1 MTAKMHVMH
10 LRASNFVGGPER
22 QILEHLRQSESDTMH
37 FSLCCFQESGCAT
50 ELETIAGDYG
60 LDCTCVTAA
69 QPFDLGTIRQ
79 LARII
84 RERQVN
90 LLVTHGYKPNL
101 LGRIAS
107 WIERIPT
114 VAVSRGW
121 TYESRRVRF
130 YEFLDRI
137 FLRLA
142 DAVVAVSEGQR
153 QKILACGVKP
163 DKVRVIHNAID
174 LATYPGPAEK
184 SVRTELGIPKDGIL
198 VATAGRLSPEKNHLG
213 LVDAATRVLA
223 KIPNLYFVVFG
234 EGFLRSELE
243 KAVVDAGI
251 GHRFFLPGFRSDVR
265 SILHEIDIFVLP
277 SHTEGL
283 PNVVLEAF
291 ACRKPVVATNV
302 GGTPEVVRQ
311 GENGFLV
318 PAGAM
323 DRFAEAIFELAS
335 DLELRRNMGDSG
347 YEHVLT
353 AFGYEEQ
360 TNAYIDVYSKLLEK
374 DARFAEAGA

>member
-1 MTAKMHVMH
+1 MKDKMHVMH

-22 QILEHLRQSESDTMH
+22 QILEHLRQSESETMH
-37 FSLCCFQESGCAT
+37 FSLCCFQENGCAT
-50 ELETIAGDYG
+50 ELETLAGSYG

-69 QPFDLGTIRQ
+69 RPFDLGTIRQ

-84 RERQVN
+84 RESKVD

-153 QKILACGVKP
+153 QKILACGVRP
-163 DKVRVIHNAID
+163 AKVRVIHNAID
-174 LATYPGPAEK
+174 LTTYPGPAEK
-184 SVRTELGIPKDGIL
+184 SIRVELGIPQDAIL

-213 LVDAATRVLA
+213 LVEAARLVLA
-223 KIPNLYFVVFG
+223 KMPDVYFVVFG
-234 EGFLRSELE
+234 EGFLRPELE
-243 KAVVDAGI
+243 KAVADAGI
-251 GHRFFLPGFRSDVR
+251 KHRFLLPGFRSNVR
-265 SILHEIDIFVLP
+265 SLLYEIDIFVLP

-291 ACRKPVVATNV
+291 ACRKPVVATSV
-302 GGTPEVVRQ
+302 GGTPEVVQ
-311 GENGFLV
+311 HGDNGILV
-318 PAGAM
+318 PAGDM
-323 DRFAEAIFELAS
+323 RQFALAVL
-335 DLELRRNMGDSG
+335 DLVYEPDLRQKMGENG

-353 AFGYEEQ
+353 AFGYLGQ
-360 TNAYIDVYSKLLEK
+360 TDAYTDIYSELLGKDV
-374 DARFAEAGA
+374 RFAEAGA

>member
-1 MTAKMHVMH
+1 MSGKMHVMH

-22 QILEHLRQSESDTMH
+22 QILEHLRRSESETMH
-37 FSLCCFQESGCAT
+37 FSLCCFEENGCAT
-50 ELETIAGDYG
+50 ELETTAGDCG
-60 LDCTCVTAA
+60 LDCACVTAA
-69 QPFDLGTIRQ
+69 GPFDLGTIRQ
-79 LARII
+79 LTRII
-84 RERQVN
+84 REKRVN

-101 LGRIAS
+101 LGRVAS
-107 WIERIPT
+107 WIEGIPT

-153 QKILACGVKP
+153 QKILACGVRP

-184 SVRTELGIPKDGIL
+184 SVRAELGIPQDAIL
-198 VATAGRLSPEKNHLG
+198 VATAGRLSPEKNHMG
-213 LVDAATRVLA
+213 LVEAARLVLA
-223 KIPNLYFVVFG
+223 KMPDVYFVVFG
-234 EGFLRSELE
+234 EGFLRPELE
-243 KAVVDAGI
+243 KAVAEAGI

-265 SILHEIDIFVLP
+265 SLLHEIDIFVLP

-291 ACRKPVVATNV
+291 ACRKPVVATRV
-302 GGTPEVVRQ
+302 GGTPEVVRH
-311 GENGFLV
+311 GENGLLV
-318 PAGAM
+318 QPNDMA
-323 DRFAEAIFELAS
+323 DLAS
-335 DLELRRNMGDSG
+335 SVTSLCVSDGIRHTMGDKG
-347 YEHVLT
+347 YRLAEDQ
-353 AFGYEEQ
+353 FGYECQ
-360 TNAYIDVYSKLLEK
+360 TKQYLNIYNRISIE
-374 DARFAEAGA
+374 

>member
-1 MTAKMHVMH
+1 MKDKMHVMH

-37 FSLCCFQESGCAT
+37 FSLCCFQENGCAT
-50 ELETIAGDYG
+50 ELETMAGSYG
-60 LDCTCVTAA
+60 LDCTCVTASK
-69 QPFDLGTIRQ
+69 PFDLGTIRQ

-84 RERQVN
+84 RERKVD

-174 LATYPGPAEK
+174 LTTYPGPAEK
-184 SVRTELGIPKDGIL
+184 SIRVELGIPKDAIL
-198 VATAGRLSPEKNHLG
+198 VATAGRLSPEKNHRG
-213 LVDAATRVLA
+213 LVEAARHVLA
-223 KIPNLYFVVFG
+223 KKPDVYFVVFG
-234 EGFLRSELE
+234 EGFLRPELE
-243 KAVVDAGI
+243 KAVTEAGI
-251 GHRFFLPGFRSDVR
+251 GHRFLLPGFRSDVR
-265 SILHEIDIFVLP
+265 SLLHEIDIFVLP

-283 PNVVLEAF
+283 PNVILEAF
-291 ACRKPVVATNV
+291 ACRKPVVATRV
-302 GGTPEVVRQ
+302 GGTPEVVSDGVNGVLISRGDMEGL
-311 GENGFLV
+311 GEAVFNL
-318 PAGAM
+318 AGDA
-323 DRFAEAIFELAS
+323 
-335 DLELRRNMGDSG
+335 ELRKRMGMEG
-347 YEHVLT
+347 YLSVGDE
-353 AFGYEEQ
+353 FGFERQ
-360 TNAYIDVYSKLLEK
+360 TDLYLNLYGNV
-374 DARFAEAGA
+374 GGQ

>member
-1 MTAKMHVMH
+1 MKGKLHIMH

-22 QILEHLRQSESDTMH
+22 QILEHLRHSESDTMH
-37 FSLCCFQESGCAT
+37 FSLCCFQENGCAT
-50 ELETIAGDYG
+50 ELETMAGSYG

-69 QPFDLGTIRQ
+69 RPFDLGTIRQ

-84 RERQVN
+84 RERKVD

-142 DAVVAVSEGQR
+142 DSVVAVSEGQR
-153 QKILACGVKP
+153 QKILACGVRP

-174 LATYPGPAEK
+174 LTTYPGPAAK
-184 SVRTELGIPKDGIL
+184 SIRAELGIPQDAIM

-213 LVDAATRVLA
+213 LVEAARHVLE
-223 KIPNLYFVVFG
+223 KMPDVYFVVFG
-234 EGFLRSELE
+234 EGFLRTDLE
-243 KAVVDAGI
+243 KAVADAGI
-251 GHRFFLPGFRSDVR
+251 GNRFLLPGFRDDVR
-265 SILHEIDIFVLP
+265 SLLHEIDIFVLP
-277 SHTEGL
+277 SHSEGL
-283 PNVVLEAF
+283 PNVALEAF
-291 ACRKPVVATNV
+291 ACRKPVVATRV
-302 GGTPEVVRQ
+302 GGTPEVVSDGVSGFLISEGNMEGL
-311 GENGFLV
+311 GEAVLKLGGNAEMRKQMGMNGFLSV
-318 PAGAM
+318 
-323 DRFAEAIFELAS
+323 
-335 DLELRRNMGDSG
+335 GD
-347 YEHVLT
+347 
-353 AFGYEEQ
+353 AFGFERQ
-360 TNAYIDVYSKLLEK
+360 TGLYLNLYQNVC
-374 DARFAEAGA
+374 GQ

>member
-22 QILEHLRQSESDTMH
+22 QILEHLRQSESNTMH
-37 FSLCCFQESGCAT
+37 FSLCCFQENGCPT
-50 ELETIAGDYG
+50 ELETMAENYG
-60 LDCTCVTAA
+60 LDSTCVTAA
-69 QPFDLGTIRQ
+69 WPFDLGTIRQ

-84 RERQVN
+84 RERKVN

-107 WIERIPT
+107 WIQRIPT

-153 QKILACGVKP
+153 QKILACGVRP

-174 LATYPGPAEK
+174 LANYPGPAEN
-184 SVRTELGIPKDGIL
+184 SVRDELGIPRDAIL

-213 LVDAATRVLA
+213 LVEAARQVLT
-223 KIPNLYFVVFG
+223 KMPDVYFVVFG
-234 EGFLRSELE
+234 EGLLRPVLE
-243 KAVVDAGI
+243 RAVADAGI
-251 GHRFFLPGFRSDVR
+251 GHRFSLPGFRSDVR
-265 SILHEIDIFVLP
+265 SLLHEVDIFVLP

-291 ACRKPVVATNV
+291 ACRKPVVATRV
-302 GGTPEVVRQ
+302 GGTPEVVND
-311 GENGFLV
+311 GVNGFLI
-318 PAGAM
+318 PEEDMAGL
-323 DRFAEAIFELAS
+323 AEAVLTLAG
-335 DLELRRNMGDSG
+335 DAELRGRMGSAG
-347 YEHVLT
+347 FLSVGNE
-353 AFGYEEQ
+353 FGFERQ
-360 TNAYIDVYSKLLEK
+360 THLYLKLY
-374 DARFAEAGA
+374 ATVGGQ

>member
-1 MTAKMHVMH
+1 MKGKMHVMH

-22 QILEHLRQSESDTMH
+22 QILEHLRQSESENMH
-37 FSLCCFQESGCAT
+37 FSLCCFQENGCPT
-50 ELETIAGDYG
+50 ELETMAESYG

-69 QPFDLGTIRQ
+69 RPFDLGTIRQ
-79 LARII
+79 LTRII
-84 RERQVN
+84 RERKID

-130 YEFLDRI
+130 YESLDRI

-142 DAVVAVSEGQR
+142 DAVVAVSDGQR

-174 LATYPGPAEK
+174 LGAYPGPAEK
-184 SVRTELGIPKDGIL
+184 SVRAELGIPQDAIL

-213 LVDAATRVLA
+213 LVEAAKHVLA
-223 KIPNLYFVVFG
+223 KMPDVYFVVFG
-234 EGFLRSELE
+234 EGFLRPELE
-243 KAVVDAGI
+243 KAVADAGI

-265 SILHEIDIFVLP
+265 SLLHEIDIFVLP

-283 PNVVLEAF
+283 PNVLLEAF
-291 ACRKPVVATNV
+291 ACRKPVVATMV
-302 GGTPEVVRQ
+302 GGTPEVVRH
-311 GENGFLV
+311 GESGFLV
-318 PAGAM
+318 HPN
-323 DRFAEAIFELAS
+323 DIEELAS
-335 DLELRRNMGDSG
+335 YVLSLALDPDLRRKIGNYGNEFVKTKFDYG
-347 YEHVLT
+347 AQT
-353 AFGYEEQ
+353 A
-360 TNAYIDVYSKLLEK
+360 AYLESYQLLLSK
-374 DARFAEAGA
+374 D

>member
-1 MTAKMHVMH
+1 MTARMHIMH

-22 QILEHLRQSESDTMH
+22 QILEHLRQSESETMH
-37 FSLCCFQESGCAT
+37 LSLCCFQENGCPT
-50 ELETIAGDYG
+50 EMEAMAGDYG
-60 LDCTCVTAA
+60 LDCACVTAA
-69 QPFDLGTIRQ
+69 WPFDFGTIRQ
-79 LARII
+79 LTRII
-84 RERQVN
+84 RERKVD

-153 QKILACGVKP
+153 QKILACGVNP
-163 DKVRVIHNAID
+163 DKVQVIHNAID
-174 LATYPGPAEK
+174 LATYPGPAEI
-184 SVRTELGIPKDGIL
+184 SVRVELGIPQNAIL

-213 LVDAATRVLA
+213 LVEAARMVLA
-223 KIPNLYFVVFG
+223 KMPDVYFVVFG
-234 EGFLRSELE
+234 EGFMRPELE

-265 SILHEIDIFVLP
+265 SLLHEIDIFVLP

-291 ACRKPVVATNV
+291 ACCKPVVATMV
-302 GGTPEVVRQ
+302 GGTPEVVRDAV
-311 GENGFLV
+311 NGFLA
-318 PAGAM
+318 PIGDM
-323 DRFAEAIFELAS
+323 GRLAQ
-335 DLELRRNMGDSG
+335 G
-347 YEHVLT
+347 VLT
-353 AFGYEEQ
+353 LAGDAGLREQMGRRGYLSVEEEYGFERQ
-360 TNAYIDVYSKLLEK
+360 TERYLQVYGNVS
-374 DARFAEAGA
+374 D

>member
-1 MTAKMHVMH
+1 MTARMHVMH

-22 QILEHLRQSESDTMH
+22 QILEHLRQSESQTMH
-37 FSLCCFQESGCAT
+37 LSLCCFQENGCPT
-50 ELETIAGDYG
+50 EMETMAGDYG
-60 LDCTCVTAA
+60 LDCACVTAVW
-69 QPFDLGTIRQ
+69 PFDFGTIRQ
-79 LARII
+79 LTRII
-84 RERQVN
+84 RERKVD

-142 DAVVAVSEGQR
+142 DAVVAVSDGQR
-153 QKILACGVKP
+153 QKILACGVNP

-174 LATYPGPAEK
+174 LATYPGPAEI
-184 SVRTELGIPKDGIL
+184 SVRVELGIPQNAIL

-213 LVDAATRVLA
+213 LVEAARMVLA
-223 KIPNLYFVVFG
+223 KMPDVYFVVFG
-234 EGFLRSELE
+234 EGFLRPELE
-243 KAVVDAGI
+243 KAVADAGI

-265 SILHEIDIFVLP
+265 SLLHEIDIFVLP

-291 ACRKPVVATNV
+291 ACRKPVVATKV
-302 GGTPEVVRQ
+302 GGTPEVVSD
-311 GENGFLV
+311 GVNGFLIPEGDMGGLGEAV
-318 PAGAM
+318 LNLAGDA
-323 DRFAEAIFELAS
+323 
-335 DLELRRNMGDSG
+335 ELRKQMGTDGFISV
-347 YEHVLT
+347 EDE
-353 AFGYEEQ
+353 FGFERQ
-360 TNAYIDVYSKLLEK
+360 THFYLNLYKTVGIQ
-374 DARFAEAGA
+374 